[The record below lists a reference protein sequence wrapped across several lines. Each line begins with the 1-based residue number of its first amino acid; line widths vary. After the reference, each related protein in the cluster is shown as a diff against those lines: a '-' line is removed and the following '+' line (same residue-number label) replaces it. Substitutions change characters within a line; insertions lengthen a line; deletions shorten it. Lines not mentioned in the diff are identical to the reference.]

1 MYMYQYLSLKRLN
14 SVFPIYIDD
23 AFGEGQKHV
32 KGPGY
37 WQHINIRNR
46 ISKQVKRR
54 GRKACCKARTWKEGV
69 KVAGTQRFR
78 LIRFAHTPSGACA
91 GIRVFFRREKSPRSF
106 RSSGSGARISA
117 NESENPPAARVA
129 TIFMGLLVR
138 ASDSRSRE
146 FASLGAQ
153 GLNKS

>member
-1 MYMYQYLSLKRLN
+1 MHQRN
-14 SVFPIYIDD
+14 INRERNQTAYIR
-23 AFGEGQKHV
+23 ARCAQKFA
-32 KGPGY
+32 GA
-37 WQHINIRNR
+37 Q
-46 ISKQVKRR
+46 
-54 GRKACCKARTWKEGV
+54 TWKEGV
-69 KVAGTQRFR
+69 KVAAH
-78 LIRFAHTPSGACA
+78 FAKPLFNSLLHTPSGLA
-91 GIRVFFRREKSPRSF
+91 GVRVVFRREKSPRNF
-106 RSSGSGARISA
+106 RGGGSDARISA